1 MSSRKKKEQEMNGQA
16 NNKDQDADL
25 SVREEFQLHLS
36 KGREALEMNNLVE
49 AKDELESALDLE
61 PGSEQAQNLLAMVF
75 FKLEEYSRAIRMF
88 RSLVAKNPK
97 VTSLHVNLGLAYLKK
112 EDYRRAIDSLKKVIE
127 MDADHRGAHNYL
139 GLSYSKLN
147 EYQNAKEEFELAGA
161 IKMAKKMDELIRQ
174 QAPEHPKPE
183 KDQETIRG
191 EQRILESQP
200 NEVVDLPED
209 IERIRPPEITPAP
222 EPPPVPAPE
231 PPPVVAPEPPPAP
244 EPVAEAEEEIEGFKL
259 VQEEGAYSTFS
270 MDESPEKEPPAPEPE
285 VKAPP
290 APEPIPPPV
299 LIPEEKAETERLESP
314 IRMETQP
321 PVPEQPRP
329 APEPEPERAP
339 EPEPEKAPEP
349 QAAPAVEAKESP
361 REEAKEPEPKPEAEA
376 APESPEEEPAEPAV
390 EAEALPTT
398 QFSTVEVPDK
408 GVFLEFSEIG
418 ADTAIRMGNNS
429 YAISQKDKGALIR
442 FQALSG
448 CKGGYQIELKHKRFK
463 GKETRLVFGGE
474 KNPVVE
480 FKGAGVLMISAPEG
494 DTYNLDPQGEILYIS
509 EAFLLAAQGD
519 LQWENGKVPL
529 KDSGELN
536 LVRFQGSGYVLV
548 SLPGK
553 LHAMSLSEGES
564 FSMLPPM
571 LVGWMGNLVP
581 LVKEIVLT
589 PEEGKEKEKPKAKE
603 KEKEKDKEEIK
614 RLLLEMKGTGKV
626 FFYLPTSQR

>member
-1 MSSRKKKEQEMNGQA
+1 MNGQA
-16 NNKDQDADL
+16 NKDQDADL

-97 VTSLHVNLGLAYLKK
+97 VSSLHVNLGLAYLKK

-127 MDADHRGAHNYL
+127 LDADHRGAHNYL

-209 IERIRPPEITPAP
+209 LERIRPPEIPPAPEPEPAPAPEAAPAPPPAP
-222 EPPPVPAPE
+222 EPPPA
-231 PPPVVAPEPPPAP
+231 
-244 EPVAEAEEEIEGFKL
+244 AEADEEIEGFKL

-270 MDESPEKEPPAPEPE
+270 MDESSEKKAPAPEPE

-290 APEPIPPPV
+290 APEPIPPAV
-299 LIPEEKAETERLESP
+299 EIPEEKAETERLEAP
-314 IRMETQP
+314 IRMEAQP
-321 PVPEQPRP
+321 PVPEKPE
-329 APEPEPERAP
+329 PEPEPERAP
-339 EPEPEKAPEP
+339 EPEPV
-349 QAAPAVEAKESP
+349 PAVEVKEPP
-361 REEAKEPEPKPEAEA
+361 REAAKEPEPKPEAET
-376 APESPEEEPAEPAV
+376 APKSPEEEPAEAALET
-390 EAEALPTT
+390 EAQPTT

-463 GKETRLVFGGE
+463 GKETRLIFGGE

-494 DTYNLDPQGEILYIS
+494 DTYNLDPQGDILYIS
-509 EAFLLAAQGD
+509 ETFLLAAQGD

-536 LVRFQGSGYVLV
+536 LVRLQGSGYVLV

-581 LVKEIVLT
+581 LVKEIILT
-589 PEEGKEKEKPKAKE
+589 PEEGKEKEKE
-603 KEKEKDKEEIK
+603 KEKEKTKGKDKEKEEIK

>member
-1 MSSRKKKEQEMNGQA
+1 MNDQA
-16 NNKDQDADL
+16 NKDQGADL

-36 KGREALEMNNLVE
+36 RGREALEMNNLVE
-49 AKDELESALDLE
+49 AKDELEGALDLE

-97 VTSLHVNLGLAYLKK
+97 VSSLHVNLGLAYLKK
-112 EDYRRAIDSLKKVIE
+112 DDYRRAIDSLKKVTE
-127 MDADHRGAHNYL
+127 LDADHRGAHNYL
-139 GLSYSKLN
+139 GLAYSKLS
-147 EYQNAKEEFELAGA
+147 EYQNAKDEFELAGA
-161 IKMAKKMDELIRQ
+161 MKMAKKMDELIRQ
-174 QAPEHPKPE
+174 QAPEHPQPE
-183 KDQETIRG
+183 KDQETIRQ

-209 IERIRPPEITPAP
+209 IERIQPPEAPPAPAEAPAPPPAP
-222 EPPPVPAPE
+222 EPPPA
-231 PPPVVAPEPPPAP
+231 
-244 EPVAEAEEEIEGFKL
+244 AEADEEVEGFKL
-259 VQEEGAYSTFS
+259 VQEEGSYSTFS
-270 MDESPEKEPPAPEPE
+270 MDEAQEKKAPAPEPLPPEPVKAEPE

-290 APEPIPPPV
+290 APEPIPPAV
-299 LIPEEKAETERLESP
+299 SIVEEKAETERLEAP
-314 IRMETQP
+314 IRMEAP
-321 PVPEQPRP
+321 PLAPEKPEPAPEPAP
-329 APEPEPERAP
+329 APEPEPALAP
-339 EPEPEKAPEP
+339 ELPPAPFIEVPEPPRVEVKKPEP
-349 QAAPAVEAKESP
+349 VP
-361 REEAKEPEPKPEAEA
+361 EA
-376 APESPEEEPAEPAV
+376 APEAPEEEPAEAAA
-390 EAEALPTT
+390 EAEEMPAT

-418 ADTAIRMGNNS
+418 ADTAIRMGANS

-463 GKETRLVFGGE
+463 GKETHLVFGGE

-480 FKGAGVLMISAPEG
+480 FKGAGVLIISAPEG
-494 DTYNLDPQGEILYIS
+494 DTYNLDPQGDILYIS
-509 EAFLLAAQGD
+509 ETFLLAAQGD

-536 LVRFQGSGYVLV
+536 LVRLQGSGYVLV

-553 LHAMSLSEGES
+553 LHAISLAEGES

-581 LVKEIVLT
+581 LVKEIILT
-589 PEEGKEKEKPKAKE
+589 PENGKEKEKAKAKE
-603 KEKEKDKEEIK
+603 KEKEKEKEEIK

-626 FFYLPTSQR
+626 FFYLPTPQR

>member
-1 MSSRKKKEQEMNGQA
+1 MNGQA
-16 NNKDQDADL
+16 DKDQGADL

-36 KGREALEMNNLVE
+36 RGREALEMNNLVE

-97 VTSLHVNLGLAYLKK
+97 VSSLHVNLGLAYLKK
-112 EDYRRAIDSLKKVIE
+112 EDYRRAIDSLKKVTE
-127 MDADHRGAHNYL
+127 LDADHRGAHNYL
-139 GLSYSKLN
+139 GLAYSKLS

-161 IKMAKKMDELIRQ
+161 MKMAQKMDELLRQ
-174 QAPEHPKPE
+174 QAPERPKPE

-209 IERIRPPEITPAP
+209 IERIRPPEAPPAPAP
-222 EPPPVPAPE
+222 EPPPVPAP
-231 PPPVVAPEPPPAP
+231 APPPAP
-244 EPVAEAEEEIEGFKL
+244 EPEPKPAAEAEEEVEGFKL

-270 MDESPEKEPPAPEPE
+270 LDESPEKKAPAPEPAGPAPVKTEPE
-285 VKAPP
+285 VKTPP
-290 APEPIPPPV
+290 APQPVPPAVPSA
-299 LIPEEKAETERLESP
+299 EEKAGTERLEAP
-314 IRMETQP
+314 IRRETP
-321 PVPEQPRP
+321 PLTPEKPRP
-329 APEPEPERAP
+329 APEPEPESPP
-339 EPEPEKAPEP
+339 EPK
-349 QAAPAVEAKESP
+349 AAPAVEVKESP
-361 REEAKEPEPKPEAEA
+361 RVEAKEPEPEPEAEA
-376 APESPEEEPAEPAV
+376 APEGPGEEPAEAAG
-390 EAEALPTT
+390 EAEEMKTT

-418 ADTAIRMGNNS
+418 ADTAIRMGKNS
-429 YAISQKDKGALIR
+429 YAISQKDKSALVR

-463 GKETRLVFGGE
+463 GKETHLVFGGE

-480 FKGAGVLMISAPEG
+480 FKGTGVLMISAPEG
-494 DTYNLDPQGEILYIS
+494 DTYNLDPQGDILYIS
-509 EAFLLAAQGD
+509 ETFLLAAQGD

-536 LVRFQGSGYVLV
+536 LVRLQGNGYVLV

-553 LHAMSLSEGES
+553 LHAMSLAEGES

-571 LVGWMGNLVP
+571 LVGWVGNLVP

-589 PEEGKEKEKPKAKE
+589 PEDGKDKEKTKAKE
-603 KEKEKDKEEIK
+603 KEEIK